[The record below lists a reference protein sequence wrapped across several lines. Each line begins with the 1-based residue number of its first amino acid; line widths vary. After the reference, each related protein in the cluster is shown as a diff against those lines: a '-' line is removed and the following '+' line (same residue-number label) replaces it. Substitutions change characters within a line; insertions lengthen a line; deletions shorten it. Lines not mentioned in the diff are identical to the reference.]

1 MYIQTQQ
8 GNLCPEYEWTQ
19 QSQYSKWGK
28 GENMMNIKQHT
39 KFHISLAALKVMH
52 VNTCLQLLH
61 ASHKT
66 MESWISAAQLVSMPH
81 TGETQQQEAS

>member
-1 MYIQTQQ
+1 
-8 GNLCPEYEWTQ
+8 
-19 QSQYSKWGK
+19 
-28 GENMMNIKQHT
+28 MMNIKQHT
-39 KFHISLAALKVMH
+39 KFHISLASLKVMH

>member
-1 MYIQTQQ
+1 
-8 GNLCPEYEWTQ
+8 
-19 QSQYSKWGK
+19 
-28 GENMMNIKQHT
+28 MMTIKQHT
-39 KFHISLAALKVMH
+39 KIHISLAVKVMH